1 MTRAFTAAATAAV
14 LVGTLLSSTQAH
26 AASLEP
32 DYVRTSYDGTIYE
45 VTDDDI
51 VPLSFGEW
59 SELGFPTY
67 TAAPTVF
74 QKVLTFP
81 TVTATTEFARADVT
95 ISDDITWQEYQ
106 AAGSPAVG
114 TLAWGPSISAYKWGT
129 SPQLFAQDD
138 AGDIIALSFSQW
150 SGAGFPAFTA
160 REGRGFVRLSWD
172 ATGGIAYLCDTSA
185 GHGGRLTYE
194 QWTRLGSPTPYTVTR
209 TANDTVWR
217 IFGGS
222 QLSYVGA
229 MNLVYNPD
237 AGLQPGFSNRAI
249 TFDEWRAMGSP
260 APGNVIPTASS
271 DLRCQP
277 GAPTP
282 WE

>member
-1 MTRAFTAAATAAV
+1 MTPRFAAAAIVGV
-14 LVGTLLSSTQAH
+14 LVGTLFTSTQAQ

-45 VTDDDI
+45 VTDDDV
-51 VPLSFGEW
+51 VPLSFEKW
-59 SELGFPTY
+59 SELGFPTF

-81 TVTATTEFARADVT
+81 TVTATTEFARAEAT
-95 ISDDITWQEYQ
+95 ISDAITWQEYQ
-106 AAGSPAVG
+106 AAGFPAVG
-114 TLAWGPSISAYKWGT
+114 TLAWGPSISVYKWGT
-129 SPQLFAQDD
+129 SQQLFAQDD
-138 AGDIIALSFSQW
+138 AGDIIALTFSQW
-150 SGAGFPAFTA
+150 SGAGFPAFAA

-172 ATGGIAYLCDTSA
+172 TTGGIAYLCDTST

-217 IFGGS
+217 IFGGV

-229 MNLVYNPD
+229 MNLVYDPN
-237 AGLQPGFSNRAI
+237 AGLEPGFSNRAI
-249 TFDEWRAMGSP
+249 AFDEWRAMGSP
-260 APGNVIPTASS
+260 APENQIPAASS

-277 GAPTP
+277 GASTP